1 MRGSGVA
8 FLALAVILATVSCRG
23 DDEDEPAVT
32 TVPVTQAAAPPA
44 SLYDLA
50 PGDCFRGLGRNQDI
64 RVRRRACTDP
74 HQAEVYGTVELSAA
88 RYPGVEVLRQR
99 AATACAQRFAGYTGE
114 PAGPGTELAFV
125 EVVPTL
131 DSWAAGDRRA
141 LCVALGVDGAPLE
154 ASIAA
159 GGAG

>member
-1 MRGSGVA
+1 VRRSGVA
-8 FLALAVILATVSCRG
+8 LLGLTVILANLACSA
-23 DDEDEPAVT
+23 DDEAGTAPTTVPATPAVT
-32 TVPVTQAAAPPA
+32 PPT
-44 SLYDLA
+44 SLHDLA
-50 PGDCFRGLGRNQDI
+50 PGDCFRGLGRNQDL
-64 RVRRRACTDP
+64 RVRLRACSET
-74 HQAEVYGTVELSAA
+74 HQAEVYGALELSAA

-99 AATACAQRFAGYTGE
+99 AATDCARRFAGYTGE

-131 DSWAAGDRRA
+131 NSWAAGDRRA

>member
-1 MRGSGVA
+1 VRGSGVA
-8 FLALAVILATVSCRG
+8 FLVLAMILATASCRG
-23 DDEDEPAVT
+23 DDEDEPAT
-32 TVPVTQAAAPPA
+32 TPGPA
-44 SLYDLA
+44 SPAVALPTSLYDLA

-64 RVRRRACTDP
+64 RVRLRACTEP

-99 AATACAQRFAGYTGE
+99 AATDCAQRFAGYTGE

-141 LCVALGVDGAPLE
+141 LCVALGVGGAPLR

-159 GGAG
+159 GGAP

>member
-8 FLALAVILATVSCRG
+8 LLGLTVILATLACSA
-23 DDEDEPAVT
+23 DDEDEPAAT
-32 TVPVTQAAAPPA
+32 TVPATPATAPPT

-50 PGDCFRGLGRNQDI
+50 PGDCFGGLGRNQDI
-64 RVRRRACTDP
+64 RVRLRACREP
-74 HQAEVYGTVELSAA
+74 HQAEVYGALELSAA

-99 AATACAQRFAGYTGE
+99 AATDCAQRFAGYTGE

-141 LCVALGVDGAPLE
+141 LCVALGVDGAPLQ

-159 GGAG
+159 GGAA